1 MSGPTWLPPKQPE
14 PARAPQGRGLPR
26 GASGPPAAHGAGAG
40 VGAWGRGEEGP
51 KTAAST
57 SVTLSFPN
65 PTFALSSLNP
75 ALQPHPRVN
84 FCPLPSEQCYQA
96 PGGPEDRGLAWVG
109 CHGAPQ
115 RSQGL
120 PADRGG
126 LRPGSLDAEIDS
138 LTSMLAELDG
148 GRGHAPRRPDRQAY
162 EPPQPPA
169 YRSGSGSLK
178 PNGGGVPP
186 PPLPASPY
194 GGPTPASYATASTP
208 AGPAFPVQVKVAQPV
223 RGCGPPRRGASQAS
237 GPLPGPHF
245 PLPGRGEVWGA
256 GYRSH
261 REPGPGGKEEAAG
274 VSSSAGGR
282 GGGYGSQVPL
292 SQPPEEELER
302 LTKKLVHDMNHP
314 PSGEYFGRCGGCGED
329 VVGDGAGVVA
339 LDRVFHV
346 GCFVCSTCR
355 AQLRGQHFYAVER
368 RAYCESCY
376 VATLEKCSTCS
387 QPILDRILRAMG
399 KAYHPGCFTCVVCHR
414 GLDGIPF
421 TVDATSQIHCI
432 EDFHRKFAPRCSVC
446 GGAIMPEPGQEETV
460 RIVALDRSFH
470 IGCYKCEEC
479 GLLLS
484 SEGECQG
491 CYPLDGHILCK
502 ACSAWRIQ
510 ELSATAPSFRAM
522 GDSDDEYDRRRRDKF
537 RRERSD
543 YDRSRERDERRRGDD
558 WNDREWDR
566 GRERRSRGEYRDYDR
581 NRRERFSPPRHELSP
596 PQKRMRRDWDEHSS
610 DPYHSGY
617 EMPYAGGGGGPAYGP
632 PQPWGHPDV
641 HIMQHHVLPIQAR
654 GQLATSARHP
664 PTLFPHNQDFLTG
677 PPLRLGSIA
686 EIDLGVPPPVMKTF
700 KEFLLSLDDSVDE
713 TEAVKRYNDYKL
725 DFRRQQMQDFFLA
738 HKDEEWFRSKY
749 HPDEVG
755 KRRQEARGALQ
766 NRLRVFLSLMESG
779 WFDNLLLDID
789 KADAIVK
796 MLDAAVIKMEG
807 GTENDL
813 RILEQEEEEEQAG
826 KPGEPSKKEEGRVG
840 PGLGDG
846 ERKANEKDDKK
857 EDGKQAENDSS
868 SDDKTKKSEGD
879 GDKEE
884 KKEDSEKEAKKSSKK
899 RNRKHSGD
907 DSFDEG
913 SVSESESES
922 ESGQAEEE
930 KDEAEEALKEKEKP
944 KEEEREK
951 PKDAPGLECKPRP
964 LHKTCSLFMRNIAP
978 NISRAEI
985 ISLCKRYPGFMR
997 VALSEPQPERR
1008 FFRRGW
1014 VTFDRSV
1021 NIKEI
1026 CWNLQNI
1033 RLRECELS
1041 PGVNRD
1047 LTRRVRNING
1057 ITQHKQIV
1065 RNDIKLAAKLI
1076 HTLDDRT
1083 QLWASEPG
1091 TPPLPT
1097 SLPSQNPI
1105 LKNITDYLIEEVSA
1119 EEEELLGSSGGAPPE
1134 EPPKEGN
1141 PAEINVER
1149 DEKLIKV
1156 LDKLLLYLRIVHSL
1170 DYYNTCEYPNEDEMP
1185 NRCGIIHVRGPMP
1198 PNRISHGEVLEW
1210 QKTFEEKLTPLLS
1223 VRESLSEEE
1232 AQKMGRKDPEQEV
1245 EKFVTSNTQELGK
1258 DKWLCPLSGK
1268 KFKGPEFVRKHIF
1281 NKHAEKIEEVKKEV
1295 AFFNNFLT
1303 DAKRP
1308 ALPEIKP
1315 AQPPGPAQSLTPGL
1329 PYPHQTPQGLMPYG
1343 QPRPPIL
1350 GYGAGAVRPAV
1361 PTGGPP
1367 YPHAPY
1373 GAGRGNYDAFRGQGG
1388 YPGKPRNRMVRGDPR
1403 AIVEYRDLDAPDDV
1417 DFF

>member
-1 MSGPTWLPPKQPE
+1 MTCSHLCLRK
-14 PARAPQGRGLPR
+14 
-26 GASGPPAAHGAGAG
+26 S
-40 VGAWGRGEEGP
+40 
-51 KTAAST
+51 
-57 SVTLSFPN
+57 
-65 PTFALSSLNP
+65 
-75 ALQPHPRVN
+75 
-84 FCPLPSEQCYQA
+84 PL
-96 PGGPEDRGLAWVG
+96 
-109 CHGAPQ
+109 
-115 RSQGL
+115 
-120 PADRGG
+120 
-126 LRPGSLDAEIDS
+126 
-138 LTSMLAELDG
+138 T
-148 GRGHAPRRPDRQAY
+148 
-162 EPPQPPA
+162 
-169 YRSGSGSLK
+169 
-178 PNGGGVPP
+178 
-186 PPLPASPY
+186 
-194 GGPTPASYATASTP
+194 
-208 AGPAFPVQVKVAQPV
+208 
-223 RGCGPPRRGASQAS
+223 
-237 GPLPGPHF
+237 
-245 PLPGRGEVWGA
+245 
-256 GYRSH
+256 
-261 REPGPGGKEEAAG
+261 
-274 VSSSAGGR
+274 
-282 GGGYGSQVPL
+282 
-292 SQPPEEELER
+292 LER
-302 LTKKLVHDMNHP
+302 RK
-314 PSGEYFGRCGGCGED
+314 GRD
-329 VVGDGAGVVA
+329 
-339 LDRVFHV
+339 
-346 GCFVCSTCR
+346 
-355 AQLRGQHFYAVER
+355 Q
-368 RAYCESCY
+368 
-376 VATLEKCSTCS
+376 
-387 QPILDRILRAMG
+387 
-399 KAYHPGCFTCVVCHR
+399 
-414 GLDGIPF
+414 
-421 TVDATSQIHCI
+421 
-432 EDFHRKFAPRCSVC
+432 
-446 GGAIMPEPGQEETV
+446 
-460 RIVALDRSFH
+460 
-470 IGCYKCEEC
+470 
-479 GLLLS
+479 
-484 SEGECQG
+484 
-491 CYPLDGHILCK
+491 
-502 ACSAWRIQ
+502 
-510 ELSATAPSFRAM
+510 
-522 GDSDDEYDRRRRDKF
+522 
-537 RRERSD
+537 
-543 YDRSRERDERRRGDD
+543 
-558 WNDREWDR
+558 REWDR

-641 HIMQHHVLPIQAR
+641 HIVQHPVLPIQA
-654 GQLATSARHP
+654 
-664 PTLFPHNQDFLTG
+664 
-677 PPLRLGSIA
+677 RLGSIA

-700 KEFLLSLDDSVDE
+700 KEFLLSLDDAVDE

-766 NRLRVFLSLMESG
+766 NRLRVFLSLMEGG

-789 KADAIVK
+789 RADAIVK

-930 KDEAEEALKEKEKP
+930 KEEADETLKEKEKP

-985 ISLCKRYPGFMR
+985 ISVSGG
-997 VALSEPQPERR
+997 
-1008 FFRRGW
+1008 RGD
-1014 VTFDRSV
+1014 TQAFV

-1065 RNDIKLAAKLI
+1065 RNDIKLAAKLV

-1083 QLWASEPG
+1083 QLWAPEPG
-1091 TPPLPT
+1091 TPGLPA

-1268 KFKGPEFVRKHIF
+1268 KFKVCDD
-1281 NKHAEKIEEVKKEV
+1281 NCHAEKIEEVKKEV

-1315 AQPPGPAQSLTPGL
+1315 AQPPGPTQSLTPGL

>member
-1 MSGPTWLPPKQPE
+1 
-14 PARAPQGRGLPR
+14 GRD
-26 GASGPPAAHGAGAG
+26 
-40 VGAWGRGEEGP
+40 
-51 KTAAST
+51 
-57 SVTLSFPN
+57 
-65 PTFALSSLNP
+65 
-75 ALQPHPRVN
+75 Q
-84 FCPLPSEQCYQA
+84 
-96 PGGPEDRGLAWVG
+96 
-109 CHGAPQ
+109 
-115 RSQGL
+115 
-120 PADRGG
+120 
-126 LRPGSLDAEIDS
+126 
-138 LTSMLAELDG
+138 
-148 GRGHAPRRPDRQAY
+148 
-162 EPPQPPA
+162 
-169 YRSGSGSLK
+169 
-178 PNGGGVPP
+178 
-186 PPLPASPY
+186 
-194 GGPTPASYATASTP
+194 
-208 AGPAFPVQVKVAQPV
+208 
-223 RGCGPPRRGASQAS
+223 
-237 GPLPGPHF
+237 
-245 PLPGRGEVWGA
+245 
-256 GYRSH
+256 
-261 REPGPGGKEEAAG
+261 
-274 VSSSAGGR
+274 
-282 GGGYGSQVPL
+282 
-292 SQPPEEELER
+292 
-302 LTKKLVHDMNHP
+302 
-314 PSGEYFGRCGGCGED
+314 
-329 VVGDGAGVVA
+329 
-339 LDRVFHV
+339 
-346 GCFVCSTCR
+346 
-355 AQLRGQHFYAVER
+355 
-368 RAYCESCY
+368 
-376 VATLEKCSTCS
+376 
-387 QPILDRILRAMG
+387 
-399 KAYHPGCFTCVVCHR
+399 
-414 GLDGIPF
+414 
-421 TVDATSQIHCI
+421 
-432 EDFHRKFAPRCSVC
+432 
-446 GGAIMPEPGQEETV
+446 
-460 RIVALDRSFH
+460 
-470 IGCYKCEEC
+470 
-479 GLLLS
+479 
-484 SEGECQG
+484 
-491 CYPLDGHILCK
+491 
-502 ACSAWRIQ
+502 
-510 ELSATAPSFRAM
+510 
-522 GDSDDEYDRRRRDKF
+522 
-537 RRERSD
+537 
-543 YDRSRERDERRRGDD
+543 
-558 WNDREWDR
+558 
-566 GRERRSRGEYRDYDR
+566 SRGEYRDYDR

-617 EMPYAGGGGGPAYGP
+617 EMPYAGGGGGPTYGP

-641 HIMQHHVLPIQAR
+641 HIMQHHVLPIQA
-654 GQLATSARHP
+654 
-664 PTLFPHNQDFLTG
+664 
-677 PPLRLGSIA
+677 RLGSIA

-826 KPGEPSKKEEGRVG
+826 KPGEPSKKEEGRAG
-840 PGLGDG
+840 QGLGDG
-846 ERKANEKDDKK
+846 ERKANDKDDKK

-884 KKEDSEKEAKKSSKK
+884 KKEDAEKETKKSSKK

-930 KDEAEEALKEKEKP
+930 KEEAEDAVKEKEKP

-951 PKDAPGLECKPRP
+951 PKDAPGLELNLCTKWVSVP
-964 LHKTCSLFMRNIAP
+964 LLFQ
-978 NISRAEI
+978 
-985 ISLCKRYPGFMR
+985 LCKRYPGFMR

-1185 NRCGIIHVRGPMP
+1185 NR
-1198 PNRISHGEVLEW
+1198 
-1210 QKTFEEKLTPLLS
+1210 LLCHLL